1 MNEIS
6 TNLLFLLILVK
17 LLPTSVNLNVN
28 IIFVRCTSFYTL
40 AQLNGIEIL
49 GYVHEFYEIENIWL
63 RIYLLATKEIQ
74 K

>member
-17 LLPTSVNLNVN
+17 LSPTSVNLNVD

-40 AQLNGIEIL
+40 VQLNGIEKL
-49 GYVHEFYEIENIWL
+49 GYVHEFYENENI
-63 RIYLLATKEIQ
+63 
-74 K
+74 

>member
-17 LLPTSVNLNVN
+17 LSPTSVNLNVD

-40 AQLNGIEIL
+40 VQFNGIEIL
-49 GYVHEFYEIENIWL
+49 GYVREFYENENI
-63 RIYLLATKEIQ
+63 
-74 K
+74 